1 MIIDLPN
8 TKTHDVI
15 RRLREIR
22 DERGQLTSGRVLT
35 LIVVATGEDDLD
47 SIIAATHQASREH
60 PARVLVLVTHRTSAE
75 ARLDAEIRLGGDA
88 GASEIIVMHLYGE
101 LSAHR
106 DSVVTPLLLP
116 DTPVVA
122 WWPTHGPRNPS
133 TDRIGS
139 LATRRITDSLFDD
152 DPDALY
158 RRRMTYAR
166 GDSDMAWSRITLWR
180 GLLASLLDQPPHEDI
195 LAAEVSG
202 PLDDPSVDIAAGW
215 LADRLDVPVT
225 RKVSGSPA
233 VPLDGNG
240 NECLGLESIV
250 LRRTDTDVR
259 VAVAS
264 AHTVEFTVGDITRK
278 VTLGRRELYEC
289 LAEELRHLDVD
300 YAFGHALR
308 GLARVSRPHRGR
320 SGTDRNRY
328 DSRDQW
334 FVDRDDSQ
342 FDVQESLR

>member
-8 TKTHDVI
+8 TQTHDVT

-35 LIVVATGEDDLD
+35 LIVVATDDDDLD
-47 SIIAATHQASREH
+47 VIIEATHEASREH
-60 PARVLVLVTHRTSAE
+60 PARVLLLVTHRKSAE

-88 GASEIIVMHLYGE
+88 GASEIIVMHIHGE

-116 DTPVVA
+116 DTPIVA
-122 WWPTHGPRNPS
+122 WWPTRGPRNPQS
-133 TDRIGS
+133 DPIGA

-158 RRRMTYAR
+158 RRRMTYAH

-195 LAAEVSG
+195 LAAEVTG

-233 VPLDGNG
+233 VPLDEEGNQ
-240 NECLGLESIV
+240 CLGLESIV

-259 VAVAS
+259 VVVS
-264 AHTVEFTVGDITRK
+264 GAHTLECTVGDTTRK

-289 LAEELRHLDVD
+289 LAEELRHLDAD

-320 SGTDRNRY
+320 LGSERSRLREYDRWAAADNNA
-328 DSRDQW
+328 
-334 FVDRDDSQ
+334 Q
-342 FDVQESLR
+342 FDVQESRR

>member
-8 TKTHDVI
+8 THTHDVT

-35 LIVVATGEDDLD
+35 LIVVATDEDDLD
-47 SIIAATHQASREH
+47 VIIDATHEASREH
-60 PARVLVLVTHRTSAE
+60 PARVLLLVTHRKSAE
-75 ARLDAEIRLGGDA
+75 ARLDAQIRLGGDA
-88 GASEIIVMHLYGE
+88 GASEIIVMHVHGE

-116 DTPVVA
+116 DTPIVA
-122 WWPTHGPRNPS
+122 WWPTHGPRNPAS
-133 TDRIGS
+133 DPIGA
-139 LATRRITDSLFDD
+139 LATRRITDSLFDE

-158 RRRMTYAR
+158 RRRMTYAH

-195 LAAEVSG
+195 LAAEVTG
-202 PLDDPSVDIAAGW
+202 PLEDPSADIAAGW

-233 VPLDGNG
+233 VPLDAEGK
-240 NECLGLESIV
+240 ECFGVESIV
-250 LRRTDTDVR
+250 LRRTDTDITVR
-259 VAVAS
+259 VNS
-264 AHTVEFTVGDITRK
+264 AHTAECTVGETTRV
-278 VTLGRRELYEC
+278 VTFGRRELYEC
-289 LAEELRHLDVD
+289 LAEELRHLDAD

-320 SGTDRNRY
+320 KGTDR
-328 DSRDQW
+328 SRLDGRDRW
-334 FVDRDDSQ
+334 TGGRDDSQ
-342 FDVQESLR
+342 FDVQASLR